1 LTSYELISIDAACL
15 GSVHWEMLVVDEAHR
30 LKNAQSKFFRILAG
44 YSINFKLLLTGT
56 PLQNNLEELFY
67 LLNFLTPS
75 KFNDLQSFQAN
86 FTDIA
91 KEEQVNKLHH
101 LLGPHMLRR
110 MKADVLKNIP
120 AKSEFI
126 VRTNLAAMQKKF
138 YRNILAHNFEALR
151 AKSGAQTSLLNVM
164 MELKKVANHPYLL
177 PAASEEAPIASNGL
191 FEIKAMTQ
199 ACGKLVL
206 MSKMLRKLKDQGHR
220 VLLFSQ
226 MTKMLD
232 LLEDF
237 LDGEGYKYERIDGS
251 ITGALRQEAIDRFN
265 AEGAEQFCF
274 LLSTRA
280 GGLGINLYT
289 ADTVIIYDSDWNP
302 HNDIQ
307 AFSRAHRIGQK
318 NKVMIYR
325 FVTRNTVEER
335 VTQVA
340 KKKMMLTHLVVQPG
354 LNGNKSNLSKKEIDD
369 ILRFG
374 TEELFNQGDDEG
386 DDIVYDDAAVEA
398 LLDRSQEGIEEK
410 VNDRFLLTSNND

>member
-1 LTSYELISIDAACL
+1 MTSYELISIDAACL
-15 GSVHWEMLVVDEAHR
+15 GSVHWEILVVDEAHR
-30 LKNAQSKFFRILAG
+30 LKNAQSKFFKVLSG
-44 YSINFKLLLTGT
+44 YGINFKLLLTGT

-75 KFNDLQSFQAN
+75 KFNDLESFQAN

-91 KEEQVNKLHH
+91 KEEQVHKLHQ

-110 MKADVLKNIP
+110 MKGDVLKNIP

-126 VRTNLAAMQKKF
+126 VRTNLAQMQKKF
-138 YRNILAHNFEALR
+138 YRNILTHNFEALR
-151 AKSGAQTSLLNVM
+151 AKSGAQSSLLNVM

-177 PAASEEAPIASNGL
+177 PAASEEAPIAPNGL
-191 FEIKAMTQ
+191 FEIKAMTA

-206 MSKMLRKLKDQGHR
+206 MSKMMRKLKQQGHR
-220 VLLFSQ
+220 VLIFSQ

-251 ITGALRQEAIDRFN
+251 ITGSLRQEAIDRFN

-307 AFSRAHRIGQK
+307 
-318 NKVMIYR
+318 
-325 FVTRNTVEER
+325 
-335 VTQVA
+335 VA
-340 KKKMMLTHLVVQPG
+340 
-354 LNGNKSNLSKKEIDD
+354 LNHSH
-369 ILRFG
+369 
-374 TEELFNQGDDEG
+374 
-386 DDIVYDDAAVEA
+386 
-398 LLDRSQEGIEEK
+398 
-410 VNDRFLLTSNND
+410 